1 MNKVNPGHG
10 DVIPFIDHK
19 AQSFLQGY
27 GFRVKRRGEYSGK
40 VLELDVFSTRTSSV
54 WTKMVPNSAGGYT
67 LGGVYSS
74 KKYLLN
80 MAQTRVDQIESRN
93 AHLQLLAGRSAQAAV
108 SSVSKTTLIN
118 QAIVFSEEKGVSQM
132 FKAGTT
138 LDEVVTVLEKR
149 SIEIDSSFKVFYPKT
164 GLVKNLVAVPQK
176 VVLRFE

>member
-1 MNKVNPGHG
+1 MNKVNLGHM
-10 DVIPFIDHK
+10 DVIPFTEHT

-27 GFRVKRRGEYSGK
+27 GFRVKRRHGFGTGK
-40 VLELDVFSTRTSSV
+40 VLEIDVFSTRTSSV

-67 LGGVYSS
+67 LGGVYRS

-80 MAQTRVDQIESRN
+80 MAQSRVDQIESRN
-93 AHLQLLAGRSAQAAV
+93 ARAAASSAA
-108 SSVSKTTLIN
+108 KTTLTN
-118 QAIVFSEEKGVSQM
+118 QAIVFSEAKGVSQM

-138 LDEVVTVLEKR
+138 LDEVVEVFEKR

-176 VVLRFE
+176 VILRFE